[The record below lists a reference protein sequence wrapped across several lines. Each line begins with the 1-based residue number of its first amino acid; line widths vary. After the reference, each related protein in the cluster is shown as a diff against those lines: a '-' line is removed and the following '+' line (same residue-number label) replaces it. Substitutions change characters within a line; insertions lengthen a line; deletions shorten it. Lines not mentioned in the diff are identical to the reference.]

1 MATRISYYLNR
12 LFGST
17 TLGSKKDR
25 SGDLLIQI
33 KFLQNL
39 LKATVDLARSLGTN
53 LAKKATR
60 NFRYRKQE

>member
-25 SGDLLIQI
+25 SGDLLI
-33 KFLQNL
+33 KSSFYKTFHF
-39 LKATVDLARSLGTN
+39 KATVDLARSLEQTWQKSY
-53 LAKKATR
+53 LE
-60 NFRYRKQE
+60 F